1 MATLWSVRFRD
12 SDEPVEVFASGVFGA
27 AVNARNRTGW
37 FDHPIENIVLLR
49 EVDIYTGETV
59 VDYSEPATG
68 TGDNE
73 NKEKKE

>member
-12 SDEPVEVFASGVFGA
+12 SGGPVEVFASGVFGA
-27 AVNARNRTGW
+27 AVNARNRSGW
-37 FDHPIENIVLLR
+37 RYRPIENVVLLR
-49 EVDIYTGETV
+49 EVDIYSGETV